1 MHLWMF
7 VKQQNQGKI
16 LWKVP
21 PKGCIEFL
29 KLSRIQDDLL
39 RWFVFDPFFSKIHGV
54 LMDERWAPIA
64 TAMTGCPKLE
74 PWKMRFCSRWQYVVA
89 IPLHIYNRIY
99 ILILIQ
105 VPMRRYRKTNN
116 NCSHN
121 LDYIMSI
128 HPFYQQTFSPYDHSE
143 LYQEPPNP
151 FQSRLSYTCNT
162 IPHKKTP
169 IDVAS
174 GDALDSW
181 GMAQGPLPSSGFV
194 TASMIKLA
202 FFWSWKGDSSQCA
215 CEVGE
220 LVLSAIVPPAFAP
233 YEGGIDSVI
242 GVDLS
247 VWKSSKSLYFHF
259 DLHHYDSSILV
270 ILVDI
275 VTSLRSK
282 LCQVGHVHGWLWGL
296 ATRDCS
302 TLCGWVWCSDSLM
315 SIDETRCQ
323 ICQVA

>member
-7 VKQQNQGKI
+7 EKQQNQGKI

-29 KLSRIQDDLL
+29 KLSRIQDDLRRSTGFWWTKGERL
-39 RWFVFDPFFSKIHGV
+39 SPLLWRAVQSWNLGRCGFVPGDNT
-54 LMDERWAPIA
+54 LLLYLC
-64 TAMTGCPKLE
+64 T
-74 PWKMRFCSRWQYVVA
+74 Y
-89 IPLHIYNRIY
+89 IYNRIY

-220 LVLSAIVPPAFAP
+220 PVLSAIVPPAFAP